1 MSRGSYNINAV
12 KKVTTIGSAVG
23 LTELPYKSLVIG
35 SSLDDPIQLFVPE
48 LTISRGI
55 TPELINLGPFFEM
68 RVVVQKKNGP
78 TAFGV
83 SYYGDICVRL
93 DSSPRCL
100 GVMVNA
106 SFGPGT
112 SRRAA
117 GRSLVGTRHNVQM
130 KFLGFTLT
138 GA

>member
-1 MSRGSYNINAV
+1 MLHGSYNLNSV
-12 KKVTTIGSAVG
+12 SKRTTIGSAA
-23 LTELPYKSLVIG
+23 LTTKPYKTLVIG

-48 LTISRGI
+48 LTISRGS
-55 TPELINLGPFFEM
+55 TPELINLGPTFEM
-68 RVVVQKKNGP
+68 RILVQKKRGP

-117 GRSLVGTRHNVQM
+117 GRSLAGTRDNVKM